1 MLKLIVQLIIAAI
14 LIGAGFFIRGLIPAG
29 GPPPGMMGYGEMPP
43 PGIVAIQLKEAP
55 LDVQSE
61 YIATVEAVQDVM
73 VRSEVSGY
81 LDQVHFS
88 EGSYVEKGSLLFSID
103 REQYQAL
110 VEAREADLA
119 RARAEMDRAEKF
131 LKRMQEA
138 NERSVSQSD
147 LDTAESAQLQAVAG
161 LKQAEANLN
170 LAQID
175 LAYAEIRAPIS
186 GRIGEAML
194 TRGNYINAAADTLAR
209 IVQIDPVRVAFSMTD
224 RAYLDIRS
232 QVLNGRV
239 EDFVAQ
245 VRLPNGIRLPAKGIK
260 DFDDNAMN
268 PNTGTMAVR
277 YMFDN
282 PDGLLVPGGY
292 VTMEIGKA
300 ERPLGIR
307 VPQRAVLVGSDGS
320 YVLTVDEA
328 GTIGAAPITL
338 GDTMDTDVVVESG
351 LKSGDRVVV
360 DGLQKV
366 QPGMTAAV
374 TLMEVAQ

>member
-1 MLKLIVQLIIAAI
+1 MLKVLGSLVAALL
-14 LIGAGFFIRGLIPAG
+14 LIGLGFFIRGLTPSG
-29 GPPPGMMGYGEMPP
+29 GPPSGMMGYGEMPP
-43 PGIVAIQLKEAP
+43 PGVKAVELKEAP

-81 LDQVHFS
+81 LDQVHFT
-88 EGSYVEKGSLLFSID
+88 EGSYIEEGTLLFSID
-103 REQYQAL
+103 HEQYQAL

-131 LKRMQEA
+131 FKRMQEA

-147 LDTAESAQLQAVAG
+147 LDTAESAQLQAVAS

-194 TRGNYINAAADTLAR
+194 TKGNYVNEASDTLAR

-224 RAYLDIRS
+224 RAYLDIRK
-232 QVLNGRV
+232 QVLSGGA
-239 EDFVAQ
+239 EDLVAQ
-245 VRLPNGIRLPAKGIK
+245 VKLPNGMQLPAKGIK
-260 DFDDNAMN
+260 DFEDNAMN
-268 PNTGTMAVR
+268 PSTGTMAVR
-277 YMFDN
+277 YLFDN

-292 VTMEIGKA
+292 VTMQIGKA
-300 ERPLGIR
+300 ERPVGIR
-307 VPQRAVLVGSDGS
+307 VPQRAVLVGADGS

-328 GTIGAAPITL
+328 GAIGTASVEL
-338 GDTMDTDVVVESG
+338 GDTMDTDVIVEAG
-351 LKSGDRVVV
+351 LKAGDRVVV

-366 QPGMTAAV
+366 QPGMTASV
-374 TLMEVAQ
+374 TLMEAAQ

>member
-1 MLKLIVQLIIAAI
+1 METVLQLIVV
-14 LIGAGFFIRGLIPAG
+14 IGAIGLGVFIGKLMPSG
-29 GPPPGMMGYGEMPP
+29 GPPPGMMGMGAMPP
-43 PGIVAIQLKEAP
+43 PAVKAVELKEAP

-81 LDQVHFS
+81 LDQVHFA
-88 EGSYVEKGSLLFSID
+88 EGSYVEEGTLLFSID
-103 REQYQAL
+103 HEQYEAL

-131 LKRMQEA
+131 LKRMMEA

-147 LDTAESAQLQAVAG
+147 LDTAESAQLQAVAS
-161 LKQAEANLN
+161 LKYAEANLN

-194 TRGNYINAAADTLAR
+194 TKGNYVNEASDTLAR
-209 IVQIDPVRVAFSMTD
+209 IVQVDPVRVAFSMTD
-224 RAYLDIRS
+224 RAYLDIRK
-232 QVLNGRV
+232 QVLSGGA
-239 EDFVAQ
+239 EDLVAE
-245 VRLPNGIRLPAKGIK
+245 VKLPNGMQLPAKGIK

-268 PNTGTMAVR
+268 PRTGTMAVR
-277 YMFDN
+277 YLFDN

-292 VTMEIGKA
+292 VTMQIGKA
-300 ERPLGIR
+300 ERPVGLR

-328 GTIGAAPITL
+328 GTIGTALIEL
-338 GDTMDTDVVVESG
+338 GDTMDTAVVVKSG
-351 LKSGDRVVV
+351 LKVGDRVVV

-366 QPGMTAAV
+366 QPGMTASV
-374 TLMEVAQ
+374 TLMEVTQ